1 MAPRAADVDPVRSEP
16 LLGHH
21 DRVEA
26 HAAACTVTPPHS
38 FRAPAARSQ
47 SGRWTASQRA
57 PSVAPASSS
66 AAHVNSTSRRRPGI
80 GSDRGVAS
88 RGPGFA
94 GEALDDTELERD
106 HALHVDRPTAVDVA
120 VVDVRGERVVRP
132 ALRGGRDDVEVRHQQ
147 EGLIARALSSET
159 DMHRAATGY
168 RFDDLGDQPDP
179 GEPVGDVLRRAA
191 LAVGQ
196 ARFRRIDGRDP
207 DQLTQ

>member
-1 MAPRAADVDPVRSEP
+1 M
-16 LLGHH
+16 
-21 DRVEA
+21 
-26 HAAACTVTPPHS
+26 TPS
-38 FRAPAARSQ
+38 C
-47 SGRWTASQRA
+47 
-57 PSVAPASSS
+57 
-66 AAHVNSTSRRRPGI
+66 
-80 GSDRGVAS
+80 
-88 RGPGFA
+88 
-94 GEALDDTELERD
+94 ERD

-132 ALRGGRDDVEVRHQQ
+132 ALRGRRDDVEVRHQQ
-147 EGLIARALSSET
+147 EGLVARALSAET

-168 RFDDLGDQPDP
+168 RFDDLGHQPDP